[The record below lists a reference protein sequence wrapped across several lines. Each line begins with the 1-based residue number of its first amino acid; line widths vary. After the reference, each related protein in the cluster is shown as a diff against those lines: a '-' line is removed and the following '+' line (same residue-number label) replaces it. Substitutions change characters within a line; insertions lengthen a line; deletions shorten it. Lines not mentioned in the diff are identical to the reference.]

1 MQKNPGPDRLVIE
14 SDSAHLP
21 KVEAFIASLCSKAGL
36 NEDKSDNMAIAI
48 TEMVN
53 NAILHGNKQDSSK
66 MVTVE
71 AVYFDDRVQVSIQ
84 DEGDGFDLEEVADP
98 LKPEN
103 IWKQNGRGIFL
114 VKEFVSKVEFAPSDS
129 GTKVVLTEYIAST

>member
-1 MQKNPGPDRLVIE
+1 MM
-14 SDSAHLP
+14 HLP
-21 KVEAFIASLCSKAGL
+21 QVEAFIASLCSKAGL

-53 NAILHGNKQDSSK
+53 NAILHGNKQDKSK

-84 DEGDGFDLEEVADP
+84 DEGDGFDPEDVDDP
-98 LKPEN
+98 LQPEN
-103 IWKQNGRGIFL
+103 LWKQSGRGIFL
-114 VKEFVSKVEFAPSDS
+114 VKEFVSEVTFEPSDS

>member
-14 SDSAHLP
+14 SDMMHLP

-36 NEDKSDNMAIAI
+36 NEDQSDNMAIAI

-84 DEGDGFDLEEVADP
+84 DEGDGFDPEEVDDP
-98 LKPEN
+98 LQPEN
-103 IWKQNGRGIFL
+103 LWKQSGRGIFL
-114 VKEFVSKVEFAPSDS
+114 VKEFVSEVTFEPSEI